1 MVWSSAAFQHAWHQ
15 WNPSLC
21 SSTCGWLLVS
31 SCQELA
37 QSLRKKSVLLNL
49 SNYQQVLY
57 VQVINQYCEDNYHI
71 CHSVI
76 KQAPGVHSRREGV
89 GCWWWDGWAGRRCPH
104 PQIRQ
109 SCDCHQKALPSC
121 CHPGLAS
128 APSVLWR
135 SWEGAP
141 AAMMRS
147 PGSRK
152 PWNAGCQLSRLDQ
165 HSYNTKQRHI
175 NKTLNSQLSQLE
187 ENTLYMS

>member
-104 PQIRQ
+104 PRIRQ

-175 NKTLNSQLSQLE
+175 NKNLNSQLSQLE

>member
-1 MVWSSAAFQHAWHQ
+1 MYK
-15 WNPSLC
+15 L
-21 SSTCGWLLVS
+21 STS
-31 SCQELA
+31 IA
-37 QSLRKKSVLLNL
+37 R
-49 SNYQQVLY
+49 
-57 VQVINQYCEDNYHI
+57 INYHI

-89 GCWWWDGWAGRRCPH
+89 GCWWLDGWAGRRCPH
-104 PQIRQ
+104 PRIRQ

-175 NKTLNSQLSQLE
+175 NKTLNSQLPGKPTGGKY
-187 ENTLYMS
+187 TLYVLVSKNLDIWLTWLAWLHLLTGIVTRSDCWLW

>member
-1 MVWSSAAFQHAWHQ
+1 MLINLWIASCFLLSGVGTVFKKKISVIKFIKFSVMYK
-15 WNPSLC
+15 L
-21 SSTCGWLLVS
+21 STS
-31 SCQELA
+31 IA
-37 QSLRKKSVLLNL
+37 YIK
-49 SNYQQVLY
+49 
-57 VQVINQYCEDNYHI
+57 YHI
-71 CHSVI
+71 YYSVI
-76 KQAPGVHSRREGV
+76 KQAPDVHLRREGV

-104 PQIRQ
+104 PRIHQ

-141 AAMMRS
+141 AAKMRS

-152 PWNAGCQLSRLDQ
+152 PWNAGCQLSRWDQ
-165 HSYNTKQRHI
+165 HSYNTRQSQI
-175 NKTLNSQLSQLE
+175 NKNFNSQLSQLE